1 MPSTMGGQG
10 LEPASFTVSTT
21 NFLKPSTPSAGLSIW
36 MRLMF
41 SLPKPLGA
49 TVMRQPS
56 PSTRCTVMA
65 AGVLS
70 PVLPRRSGSATMLL
84 RR

>member
-1 MPSTMGGQG
+1 MGGQG
-10 LEPASFTVSTT
+10 LEPASLTVSMT

-49 TVMRQPS
+49 TVMVQLS